1 MKGPRSATKRDELNS
16 NNDIRLSYSNI
27 ITFIL
32 SSNRGIWI
40 TSEFYNFYILTDE
53 ENNLPVVD
61 IFKSVR
67 TSFFIRTS
75 FFLSSVQIIGVNNY
89 SFSSIFF
96 LVFAKIRQMCE
107 KFVDFIRIS
116 FFILITIIA
125 IVRRKIINLTNVSFL
140 SSTDDAQTF
149 RKR

>member
-1 MKGPRSATKRDELNS
+1 MKGPLSAAKRDELNS

-27 ITFIL
+27 ITFYL
-32 SSNRGIWI
+32 SSNRRIWI

-75 FFLSSVQIIGVNNY
+75 FFLSFVQIIEVNDY
-89 SFSSIFF
+89 SFSSISF
-96 LVFAKIRQMCE
+96 LVFVKIRQMWK

-116 FFILITIIA
+116 FSISITIIA
-125 IVRRKIINLTNVSFL
+125 IVRRIIIYLTNVSFL

-149 RKR
+149 RER

>member
-1 MKGPRSATKRDELNS
+1 MKGPRSAAKRDEINS

-32 SSNRGIWI
+32 SSNRRIWI
-40 TSEFYNFYILTDE
+40 TSDFYNFYILTDE

-61 IFKSVR
+61 TFKSVG
-67 TSFFIRTS
+67 TSFFIRAS

-96 LVFAKIRQMCE
+96 LVFVKIRQMWK

-140 SSTDDAQTF
+140 SSNDDAQTF

>member
-1 MKGPRSATKRDELNS
+1 MKGPRSAAKRDEINS

-32 SSNRGIWI
+32 SSNRRIWI

-96 LVFAKIRQMCE
+96 LVFAKIRQMWE

>member
-1 MKGPRSATKRDELNS
+1 MKGPRSAAKRDELNS
-16 NNDIRLSYSNI
+16 NNDIRLSDSNI

-32 SSNRGIWI
+32 SSNRRIWM

-75 FFLSSVQIIGVNNY
+75 FFLSFDQVIEVNNY

-96 LVFAKIRQMCE
+96 LVFAKIRQMWE

>member
-32 SSNRGIWI
+32 SSNRRIWI

-75 FFLSSVQIIGVNNY
+75 FFLSSVQIIGVNKY
-89 SFSSIFF
+89 SFSWIYF
-96 LVFAKIRQMCE
+96 LVFVKIRQMWK

-116 FFILITIIA
+116 FFISITIIA